1 MKWRNFLSIG
11 LGVLYP
17 LVLLLSYTPVKANN
31 QIDQAAGEGFLHPY
45 QGQKFYHTQGCHSD
59 GWGNYVGGI
68 PSTCGVDFT
77 AYADSRDTS
86 CGAPAMAPVSGNF
99 SYLGTDKNGSTMG
112 VLDGTQYIVFLL
124 HGDFVPDGYLKQGDI
139 IGYEGDHGWSTA
151 CHWHLTVFDKVLN
164 QWVNPNTLKSVG
176 VPAGAGSVVTL
187 DIAKLKVE
195 LKNTTVVV
203 EDGYLDGLLFSVTP
217 TAAIPSSP
225 ATPPELQ
232 PASLPEAKI
241 PGTISI
247 EIGQPLAD
255 TPSVWQIDLS
265 KLPINW
271 ELLSAKVDEHKNLI
285 TFLAVALIVIFL
297 ISTTQR
303 KDG

>member
-1 MKWRNFLSIG
+1 MSKWLIKIFLPA
-11 LGVLYP
+11 LGALCL
-17 LVLLLSYTPVKANN
+17 LVSLFSFPSKAKANN
-31 QIDQAAGEGFLHPY
+31 YIAQEAGEGFLHPY
-45 QGQKFYHTQGCHSD
+45 QGQKFYPTQGCHPD

-77 AYADSRDTS
+77 AYGDSRDTS
-86 CGAPAMAPVSGNF
+86 CGAPAMAPVSGTF

-139 IGYEGDHGWSTA
+139 IGYEGDHGWSSA

-164 QWVNPNTLKSVG
+164 QWVNPNTLQSVG
-176 VPAGAGSVVTL
+176 VPAGAGTVVTL

-195 LKNTTVVV
+195 LKNTAVVV

-217 TAAIPSSP
+217 TAAIPSSTT
-225 ATPPELQ
+225 APEPQ
-232 PASLPEAKI
+232 HTSMPEANI

-247 EIGQPLAD
+247 EVGPPLTD

-265 KLPINW
+265 KLHENKM
-271 ELLSAKVDEHKNLI
+271 LVFLS
-285 TFLAVALIVIFL
+285 FLLIVIFL
-297 ISTTQR
+297 MPTPKR